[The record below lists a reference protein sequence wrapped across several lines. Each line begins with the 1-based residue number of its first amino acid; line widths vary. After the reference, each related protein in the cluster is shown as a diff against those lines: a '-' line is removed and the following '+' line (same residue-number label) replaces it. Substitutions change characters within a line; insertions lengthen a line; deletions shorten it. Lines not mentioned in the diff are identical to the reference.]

1 MLYDA
6 RPTDTTPK
14 SEVEHAHRQV
24 HDALDEVGAT
34 LDRVV
39 EAAGPARPAMHH
51 LIGTRGKMLRPRL
64 VLLSSAI
71 VCGEPR
77 FCPELAAAAELIHSA
92 SLLHDDV
99 IDEGD
104 VRRGKPAARVAHCNG
119 ASVLAGDHCLTDA
132 FDLIRAVDPG
142 ETLGEALATV
152 RSLVDGELLQLATKG
167 QLTLDEAHYR
177 RVCSLKTASL
187 FVWSAR
193 AGARWAGAD
202 ETATVAFGEFAENLG
217 IAFQIRD
224 DLLDFVGDDRFGKR
238 LLDDLR
244 EGRSTLPVILAAKSN
259 PGLVELFEELQ
270 TAEEED
276 LEALVGRIARM
287 VRETGAPKIV
297 ADEVT
302 QRIDTALERLGSF
315 PASPYRT
322 LLEQNVG
329 MLVSDG

>member
-1 MLYDA
+1 MLYDV
-6 RPTDTTPK
+6 RPTDQ
-14 SEVEHAHRQV
+14 SQHSDVDGARDRI
-24 HDALDEVGAT
+24 HDALSEVGAT

-39 EAAGPARPAMHH
+39 EAAGPARPAMRH
-51 LIGTRGKMLRPRL
+51 LIGERGKMLRPRL
-64 VLLSSAI
+64 VLLASAI
-71 VCGEPR
+71 VAGEPR
-77 FCPELAAAAELIHSA
+77 FCVELAAAAELIHSA

-104 VRRGKPAARVAHCNG
+104 VRRGRSAARVAFSNG

-132 FDLIRAVDPG
+132 FDLIRAVDPA

-152 RSLVDGELLQLATKG
+152 RSLVDGELVQLQTQG
-167 QLTLDEAHYR
+167 ELTLDEAHYR

-202 ETATVAFGEFAENLG
+202 DAAIDAFGEFAENLG

-224 DLLDFVGDDRFGKR
+224 DLLDFVGDERFGKR

-244 EGRSTLPVILAAKSN
+244 EGRSTLPVILAARSN
-259 PGLVELFEELQ
+259 PRLVDRFEELQ
-270 TAEEED
+270 TADDEEVE
-276 LEALVGRIARM
+276 LLVGRIATM
-287 VRETGAPKIV
+287 VRETGAPDVV

-302 QRIDTALERLGSF
+302 HRIDTALERLDSF

-322 LLEQNVG
+322 LLQQNVA
-329 MLVSDG
+329 MLVAD